1 MGRIQIEG
9 LGLRAGRTSGFFS
22 LQSAFTPCFM
32 SFQEQLEDKT
42 RLNENLEKQLSQ
54 RYVFQKKSEKKKK
67 YWTCF
72 A

>member
-1 MGRIQIEG
+1 
-9 LGLRAGRTSGFFS
+9 
-22 LQSAFTPCFM
+22 M

-67 YWTCF
+67 NIGHVLLKHPCTEPSVCLST
-72 A
+72 

>member
-1 MGRIQIEG
+1 
-9 LGLRAGRTSGFFS
+9 
-22 LQSAFTPCFM
+22 M

-54 RYVFQKKSEKKKK
+54 RYVFQKKSEKKK

-72 A
+72 AQTSMY